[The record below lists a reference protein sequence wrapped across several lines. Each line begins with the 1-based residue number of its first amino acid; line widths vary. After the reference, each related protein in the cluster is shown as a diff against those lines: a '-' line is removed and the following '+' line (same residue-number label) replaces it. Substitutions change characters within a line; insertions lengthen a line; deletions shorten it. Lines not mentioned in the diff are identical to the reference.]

1 MARGASSGAI
11 LARKAATERRGA
23 SNTRLYGGRRA
34 LVATAE
40 ELVERA
46 GDMVRAE
53 ICEPGF
59 VKEFCSTLKY
69 GASRECMDRTCINA
83 VLHITKLLGEER
95 NITVEFIHRI
105 GASSEEQ
112 LKGYVEAAKS
122 VEGASLHDS
131 AERCVAFLELFF
143 NAHPELRS
151 AAVKRLG
158 GYVPVEAG

>member
-1 MARGASSGAI
+1 MGSLSADGSVG
-11 LARKAATERRGA
+11 
-23 SNTRLYGGRRA
+23 TRLMGNRKA

-40 ELVERA
+40 ELVVRA
-46 GDMVRAE
+46 GDMVREE
-53 ICEPGF
+53 ICDPVF
-59 VKEFCSTLKY
+59 VREFCQTLKF

-112 LKGYVEAAKS
+112 LRGYVESAKS
-122 VEGASLHDS
+122 VEGATLHDS

-143 NAHPELRS
+143 NAHPETRG

-158 GYVPVEAG
+158 GYVPV

>member
-1 MARGASSGAI
+1 VADRASRRGRGKGASLAANGEVGA
-11 LARKAATERRGA
+11 
-23 SNTRLYGGRRA
+23 RLFGNRQA

-40 ELVERA
+40 EMVARA
-46 GDMVRAE
+46 GDMVREE

-59 VKEFCSTLKY
+59 VREFCRTLKY

-95 NITVEFIHRI
+95 NITVEFIHRL
-105 GASSEEQ
+105 GVSSEEQ
-112 LKGYVEAAKS
+112 LRGYVESGKS
-122 VEGASLHDS
+122 VEGATLHDS

-143 NAHPELRS
+143 NAHPELRG

-158 GYVPVEAG
+158 GYVPV